1 MNGGNQMSEI
11 ILGQDIKPMGISLEM
26 SNEP

>member
-1 MNGGNQMSEI
+1 MNRRNQMSEI
-11 ILGQDIKPMGISLEM
+11 ILGQDIKPIGISLEM